1 MSQMLKFFNKINL
14 LNNVFENDI
23 KVQNVDV
30 AIPLATQEAT
40 TKYSK
45 ESRLPCNHQNQ
56 ITVPI
61 G

>member
-1 MSQMLKFFNKINL
+1 M
-14 LNNVFENDI
+14 

-30 AIPLATQEAT
+30 ADDPTPLATQEAS

-45 ESRLPCNHQNQ
+45 ESHFPNNHQNQ
-56 ITVPI
+56 IKVPI